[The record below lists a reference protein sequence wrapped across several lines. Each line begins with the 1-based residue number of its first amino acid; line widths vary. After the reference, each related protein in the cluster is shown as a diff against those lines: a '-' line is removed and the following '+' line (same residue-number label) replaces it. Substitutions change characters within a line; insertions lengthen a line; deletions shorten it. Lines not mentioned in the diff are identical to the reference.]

1 MNLLLLLFSNAAS
14 KILELGSGT
23 GFLGI
28 SLLRLGLVHPGR
40 RFIFTDGH
48 DRVLEALRHNCE
60 VNLDGSPC
68 EVVNLD
74 WAGFRGDEDFARDV
88 DLVVASDVVYDPS
101 VVGPLARTVEILLK
115 KCGAKDARALVAST
129 IRNPLTL
136 ELFEQELEG
145 RDLEVEELEAG
156 EGIRMHSITPK
167 SI

>member
-74 WAGFRGDEDFARDV
+74 WAGFRGDEDFA
-88 DLVVASDVVYDPS
+88 SDVVYDPS